1 MEIHMEPFVSQII
14 YMPFT
19 RQIDGFLPCRGD
31 SLPIKGYEALYSL
44 IGTTY
49 GGDGSHFNIPDLRP
63 WSDSGPDYGHRS
75 RREWNPGELVAH
87 IALVGVYP
95 AFA

>member
-1 MEIHMEPFVSQII
+1 MEPFVSQII
-14 YMPFT
+14 YMPFA
-19 RQIDGFLPCRGD
+19 RQMDGFLPCRGD

-87 IALVGVYP
+87 IAIVGVYP